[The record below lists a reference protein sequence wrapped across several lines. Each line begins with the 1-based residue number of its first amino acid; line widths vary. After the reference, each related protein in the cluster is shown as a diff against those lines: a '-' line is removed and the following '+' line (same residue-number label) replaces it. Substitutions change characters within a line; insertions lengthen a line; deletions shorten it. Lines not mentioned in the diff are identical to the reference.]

1 MTHFTNKSCSEVTNR
16 IKQRI
21 LPPGNESIKTK
32 IKTLEQRAGFCPNSS
47 TVLAKL
53 MEGSE
58 NTNVLMW
65 LFLIYSVHY
74 LLLYC

>member
-32 IKTLEQRAGFCPNSS
+32 IKTLEQRANSS